1 ERPRARRDE
10 LLRERPDVEPRR
22 PRQLLTGVG
31 VRATFDGDVG
41 GPPVPDDG
49 GPSSRRIHPDAHV
62 FAATGAASRSGSSA
76 RSGSWS
82 IGRSTS
88 STTNA
93 MTNAFSVSTWNMP
106 TGTPARPHS
115 GTSARNSSIVAP
127 HAIHRRRARPS
138 PSTTPET
145 GTIQTAWCTHEIG

>member
-1 ERPRARRDE
+1 MDQVADAHRVAPAGQPGDVLGHGTIDVEVTVVDERPRARRDE

-49 GPSSRRIHPDAHV
+49 GHSSRRIHPDAHV
-62 FAATGAASRSGSSA
+62 FAVTGAASRAGSSA

-93 MTNAFSVSTWNMP
+93 MTNAFSVSTWNTP
-106 TGTPARPHS
+106 T
-115 GTSARNSSIVAP
+115 
-127 HAIHRRRARPS
+127 
-138 PSTTPET
+138 
-145 GTIQTAWCTHEIG
+145 